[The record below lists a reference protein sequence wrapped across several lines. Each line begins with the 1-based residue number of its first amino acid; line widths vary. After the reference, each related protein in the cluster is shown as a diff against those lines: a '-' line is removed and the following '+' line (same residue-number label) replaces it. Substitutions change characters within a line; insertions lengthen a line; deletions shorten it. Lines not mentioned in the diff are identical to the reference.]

1 MANIA
6 FSTPGVP
13 FEDASV
19 FRHTATSRLFSR
31 LLADLGLLIEMERDI
46 EHVDVFEPAFSGW
59 LTDAEQAH
67 ESVSSGLLSL
77 LSSPIERAEDRALQ
91 RMAFGLHTLMKTEAP
106 GEFRQIYDLIQRFP
120 SAFVCP
126 GSSAF
131 ARRSTKMLATL
142 RLRMADLLALTA
154 FNDDYDVEPDADVP
168 DNVPFAIAA
177 A

>member
-6 FSTPGVP
+6 SSTPRVLV
-13 FEDASV
+13 EDASV
-19 FRHTATSRLFSR
+19 FSHTATSQLFSR
-31 LLADLGLLIEMERDI
+31 LLADLGVMIEGERDI
-46 EHVDVFEPAFSGW
+46 EHVDAFDPAFSGW
-59 LTDAEQAH
+59 LRDAERAH
-67 ESVSSGLLSL
+67 ASVTSGLLSL
-77 LSSPIERAEDRALQ
+77 LGSPIERAEDRALQ

-106 GEFRQIYDLIQRFP
+106 GEFSRIYDLIQRFP

-168 DNVPFAIAA
+168 DNVTFAIAA